1 MRAKLAVFVAAA
13 TYLSAP
19 SATAQTEPV
28 LKYDA
33 NIYCADKVV
42 KGSPPLKLP
51 DGKPTVDM
59 DITFLG
65 ERARFDGVESYMMFG
80 KEGSSK
86 QNIVR
91 MIGQSGEVN
100 RSEGKEVLLS
110 PFSSELLE
118 LFKIHFLYMQQEA
131 REVADKAC
139 RRYKYKGRAVIK
151 LPISAAKQIEDGLI
165 VLMELSASQADS
177 KSRDKGVDKEKIVPP
192 VPVPAVPPR
201 PRLPAKGP
209 FLDISF

>member
-1 MRAKLAVFVAAA
+1 MRTRLAVFAVAA
-13 TYLSAP
+13 TCLSVP

-33 NIYCADKVV
+33 NIYCVDKAV

-65 ERARFDGVESYMMFG
+65 ERARFDGIESYMMFG

-91 MIGQSGEVN
+91 MTGQSGEVN
-100 RSEGKEVLLS
+100 RSEGKEVLLH
-110 PFSSELLE
+110 PFGRDLLA
-118 LFKIHFLYMQQEA
+118 LFKAHFLFMQQEA
-131 REVADKAC
+131 HEVAERAC
-139 RRYKYKGRAVIK
+139 KKYKGRVAIK
-151 LPISAAKQIEDGLI
+151 LPISTAKQIEDGLI
-165 VLMELSASQADS
+165 LLMELSASQEDS
-177 KSRDKGVDKEKIVPP
+177 KPGDKGVDKEKIVPP
-192 VPVPAVPPR
+192 APVPAVPPR
-201 PRLPAKGP
+201 PRPPAKGP